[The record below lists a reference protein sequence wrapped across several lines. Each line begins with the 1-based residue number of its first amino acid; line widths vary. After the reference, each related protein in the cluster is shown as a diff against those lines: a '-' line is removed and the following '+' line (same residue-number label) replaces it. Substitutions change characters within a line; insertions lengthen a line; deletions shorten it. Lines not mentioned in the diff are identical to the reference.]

1 MEQIGFLPSYWFKLH
16 YFRNTADSKSC
27 HEKSLCAFFEW
38 VLSID
43 RRASGNHFNNKDG
56 GKSNECIYTEI
67 HQKWSSDTAFDR
79 SHWDLQLCRNKS
91 KNSYE
96 FQLLFQSESLTN
108 FDWNCS
114 VLLAIRRCF
123 ECFRVL
129 LFLSCVGWLTIDS
142 RMWALFWEVRNRTC
156 IKPGRETRHLKH
168 LQNHG
173 EQDRSTQ
180 CCGFFCCDFVSCFCE
195 PVSHQV
201 LLIDHNRNMAYDED
215 YQMS

>member
-1 MEQIGFLPSYWFKLH
+1 M
-16 YFRNTADSKSC
+16 
-27 HEKSLCAFFEW
+27 
-38 VLSID
+38 
-43 RRASGNHFNNKDG
+43 
-56 GKSNECIYTEI
+56 EI
-67 HQKWSSDTAFDR
+67 HQNWSLDISFDR
-79 SHWDLQLCRNKS
+79 SHWDLQPCRNKS

-114 VLLAIRRCF
+114 ALLAIRRCF

-129 LFLSCVGWLTIDS
+129 LFLSFVGWLTIDS
-142 RMWALFWEVRNRTC
+142 LMWALFWEVRNRTC

-180 CCGFFCCDFVSCFCE
+180 CCGFFCCNSFLASVSLF
-195 PVSHQV
+195 PTKYFS
-201 LLIDHNRNMAYDED
+201 LIITGIWLTMRAIKWAIGWLIILNR
-215 YQMS
+215 